1 MMEEYEYDHDGV
13 KCTVEYIYDP
23 GEPDQW
29 YDQNGDPGTP
39 GYRPTVDIIN
49 VWTIL
54 TDRLGN
60 NVSVK
65 INDLLY
71 TEDIEGEILQYKED

>member
-1 MMEEYEYDHDGV
+1 MEEYEYDHDGV
-13 KCTVEYIYDP
+13 KCTVDYIYDK

-39 GYRPTVDIIN
+39 GYGPTVEVLN
-49 VWTIL
+49 VWAIL

-65 INDLLY
+65 IDELLY
-71 TEDIEGEILQYKED
+71 PEDIEEEILRSKE